1 VSECAPRVFRRDL
14 DKQLGELFNGG
25 PEFARRDNDDRCG
38 LAFDV
43 GLDVFRPTD
52 SNENHFGLL
61 EVFKVG
67 ETTWPGSSTIAI
79 DDQ

>member
-1 VSECAPRVFRRDL
+1 VREGTTGLSVRSRIGSSGSSL
-14 DKQLGELFNGG
+14 TG
-25 PEFARRDNDDRCG
+25 PEFARRDDDDRCG

-52 SNENHFGLL
+52 PNENHFGLL

-67 ETTWPGSSTIAI
+67 ETTWPGSSTVAI